1 MYTHVYTYTGNS
13 NQNLKNKMGKTES
26 HQSRQYL
33 QNISSSA
40 SFFSD
45 HVYTPEI
52 ILTSW
57 FNLSFGSMMLAMV
70 FYGIAIHKNLAHHVF
85 IELIALSLIATS
97 IYYTY
102 NGYMQYNL
110 KMKYAIDACRSNESC
125 STINLNVI
133 GNNKKYVMVT
143 SIITITIDALIA
155 IVIVYKSYKKLTSS
169 SR

>member
-1 MYTHVYTYTGNS
+1 
-13 NQNLKNKMGKTES
+13 MGKTETTE
-26 HQSRQYL
+26 SRQYL

-57 FNLSFGSMMLAMV
+57 FNLSFSSMMLAMV

-97 IYYTY
+97 IYYTH

-110 KMKYAIDACRSNESC
+110 KMKYATDACRTNKSC
-125 STINLNVI
+125 STINLSVI
-133 GNNKKYVMVT
+133 ENNQKSVMVT

-155 IVIVYKSYKKLTSS
+155 LVILYKSYKKIVSS